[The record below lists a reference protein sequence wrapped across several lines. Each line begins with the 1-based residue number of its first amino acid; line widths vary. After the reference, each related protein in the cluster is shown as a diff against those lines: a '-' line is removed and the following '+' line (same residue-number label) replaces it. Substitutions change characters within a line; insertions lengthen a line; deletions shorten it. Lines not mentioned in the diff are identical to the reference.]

1 MVLDSNP
8 TLSASI
14 SESRQMLA
22 KSQIA
27 SRLCYSASLLSKIQQ
42 TGVLKRMNPTV
53 KLYRSVK
60 HPSGAWGTQP
70 VPDNQLRTLKDLREG
85 QGNFY
90 LAYYAGKT
98 RQMPPVG
105 RFADA
110 AKQRLIQKRKGLDAC
125 ATGVE
130 LLPE

>member
-1 MVLDSNP
+1 LLFRFATLENPANGSIEAYESNREAVP
-8 TLSASI
+8 Q
-14 SESRQMLA
+14 RQTSFRRVGHPA
-22 KSQIA
+22 
-27 SRLCYSASLLSKIQQ
+27 
-42 TGVLKRMNPTV
+42 
-53 KLYRSVK
+53 RS
-60 HPSGAWGTQP
+60 
-70 VPDNQLRTLKDLREG
+70 DNQLRTLKDLPEG

>member
-1 MVLDSNP
+1 MSVFGILLNAKSLSERAFSNP

-85 QGNFY
+85 QG
-90 LAYYAGKT
+90 GESGRRRT
-98 RQMPPVG
+98 RFRSEG
-105 RFADA
+105 EHHS
-110 AKQRLIQKRKGLDAC
+110 
-125 ATGVE
+125 GVN
-130 LLPE
+130 PNSIPF